1 MPDFVSKQYHPISNE
16 TSATSHNSLKG
27 GDHEISVGNTYSPTF
42 HTMPESIPGTAATWA
57 AKSGISHDP
66 EMYGSAVAIGVK
78 IATAIPN
85 DGKNAFP
92 WQGSFSFPYTFMG
105 RSLEFVARI
114 AIRSCRQ
121 NHESAS

>member
-1 MPDFVSKQYHPISNE
+1 
-16 TSATSHNSLKG
+16 
-27 GDHEISVGNTYSPTF
+27 
-42 HTMPESIPGTAATWA
+42 MPESTPGTAATWA

-92 WQGSFSFPYTFMG
+92 WQGSLAFPYMFMG
-105 RSLEFVARI
+105 RSFEFADIITILVVDKTMKAD
-114 AIRSCRQ
+114 
-121 NHESAS
+121 HEIIKKNLSPEHHRVPG